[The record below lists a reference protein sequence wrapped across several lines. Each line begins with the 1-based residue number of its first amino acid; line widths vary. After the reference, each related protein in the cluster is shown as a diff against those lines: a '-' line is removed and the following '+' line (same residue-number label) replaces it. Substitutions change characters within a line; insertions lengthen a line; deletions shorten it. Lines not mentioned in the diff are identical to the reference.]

1 MAAAQTFSLT
11 CDTGKHLKLQSFTSD
26 PVTYRCDMGSV
37 SSLIEKQDFSHDDF
51 KLDFKPFPETHSP
64 GNFLKRGLN
73 QRELLSYLNI
83 SKKEGKSA
91 KKFPSGLGF
100 RRDHNVDGGENEY
113 PVLYHKDRRGNEF
126 SKTSLPERGHFD
138 KSCFGPSPLKPSNV
152 KNFLSMQSLYSPGG
166 HKLSKSNGSLNTL
179 GSGNSPS
186 RCGPLKSSN
195 IQHSNQNKLE
205 NDEEEESL
213 SDSRQNS
220 INGFNTYSPGFSVA
234 RGQISASMGHINHIG
249 GSLDRA
255 SRVIRDPLS
264 VEKNSLSCKSMAT
277 LSRLQC
283 SGEPPPPYEYS
294 QSVEDVT
301 RQLEE
306 KLHEKGVELRQ
317 LRRNPCDNED
327 PFTQVFEDKRRL
339 WMEELDE
346 LKQMYMSKL
355 QQISQQA
362 LRSQR
367 ALQLQLYKVQQ
378 EKKRL
383 QEELTSLRGECEEL
397 RQKQS
402 HPENLS
408 PKLEESKWEI
418 SQKAGEISLLKQQLR
433 DSQAENSQKLGEVL
447 SLKTQ
452 LREAKA
458 LSKEKEKEVAEL
470 TVQLQALKDVNI
482 QAPADSSV
490 VPCANMCSD
499 MGDSKLR
506 GMKESSEAADM
517 ERLRAELMLER
528 RQNEAQMLTF
538 ETERKVWKEEKD
550 KVLRYQK
557 EIQASYLEMYH
568 RNQALERQ
576 IQELRQGPGISP
588 STPSAWMDTIESFE
602 TT

>member
-1 MAAAQTFSLT
+1 MAAAQTFNLN
-11 CDTGKHLKLQSFTSD
+11 CDPGNFHRLQSFPSES
-26 PVTYRCDMGSV
+26 VTYSCKMGSV
-37 SSLIEKQDFSHDDF
+37 SSLIDKQDFPHDGF
-51 KLDFKPFPETHSP
+51 NLDFKPFPEPSGP
-64 GNFLKRGLN
+64 GNVLKRGLH
-73 QRELLSYLNI
+73 QKEFLSYLNI
-83 SKKEGKSA
+83 TKKEGKN

-100 RRDHNVDGGENEY
+100 RREHSVEGGENDY
-113 PVLYHKDRRGNEF
+113 PVFYHKDHRGTEF
-126 SKTSLPERGHFD
+126 SKSSLPERGHLD
-138 KSCFGPSPLKPSNV
+138 KSRFGPSALKSSNV
-152 KNFLSMQSLYSPGG
+152 KTFMSIQSLYQSGN
-166 HKLSKSNGSLNTL
+166 KLSKSNGSLNTL
-179 GSGNSPS
+179 GCVGSPPC
-186 RCGPLKSSN
+186 RGPLQPCNSQSN
-195 IQHSNQNKLE
+195 NQSE
-205 NDEEEESL
+205 SGNDEEDDSL

-220 INGFNTYSPGFSVA
+220 INSLNSYSPGFSVA
-234 RGQISASMGHINHIG
+234 RGQISASLGQINHIG

-255 SRVIRDPLS
+255 SRVMRET
-264 VEKNSLSCKSMAT
+264 VAGEKSTFSCRSMAT
-277 LSRLQC
+277 LSRLC

-294 QSVEDVT
+294 QSVEDVA

-306 KLHEKGVELRQ
+306 KLYEKGMEARQ
-317 LRRNPCDNED
+317 LRKNASDSDD

-383 QEELTSLRGECEEL
+383 QEELNTLRGESEEL

-402 HPENLS
+402 QSDNS
-408 PKLEESKWEI
+408 GPKLEDSKWEI

-433 DSQAENSQKLGEVL
+433 DSQAEINVKLGEVV

-458 LSKEKEKEVAEL
+458 LVKEKEKESDEL
-470 TVQLQALKDVNI
+470 STRLQVLEDAKS
-482 QAPADSSV
+482 QAPVDLPRDSS
-490 VPCANMCSD
+490 D
-499 MGDSKLR
+499 TIDL
-506 GMKESSEAADM
+506 

-538 ETERKVWKEEKD
+538 ETERKVWKEEKE

-557 EIQASYLEMYH
+557 EIQSSYLEMYH

-576 IQELRQGPGISP
+576 VLELRQGVGQSP
-588 STPSAWMDTIESFE
+588 SSSGIWMDTVE
-602 TT
+602 T

>member
-11 CDTGKHLKLQSFTSD
+11 CNTGNPPLQSFTSD
-26 PVTYRCDMGSV
+26 VSYGCSMGSV
-37 SSLIEKQDFSHDDF
+37 SSLIEKHDFSPDDF
-51 KLDFKPFPETHSP
+51 KLDFKPFPESHSQ
-64 GNFLKRGLN
+64 GNNLKRGLN
-73 QRELLSYLNI
+73 QRELLGYLSI
-83 SKKEGKSA
+83 TKKDGKSS
-91 KKFPSGLGF
+91 KKFPSGLAF
-100 RRDHNVDGGENEY
+100 RREHSVDGGENDY
-113 PVLYHKDRRGNEF
+113 PGLYHKERRGTDF
-126 SKTSLPERGHFD
+126 SKTSLPERGRFE
-138 KSCFGPSPLKPSNV
+138 KSRFGQSALKPSNA
-152 KNFLSMQSLYSPGG
+152 KNFMSMQSLCSSGG

-179 GSGNSPS
+179 GSLNSTS
-186 RCGPLKSSN
+186 RCGQLKSNN
-195 IQHSNQNKLE
+195 IHHINQHESE
-205 NDEEEESL
+205 NDENESL
-213 SDSRQNS
+213 PDSKQNS
-220 INGFNTYSPGFSVA
+220 INSFNSYSPGFGVA
-234 RGQISASMGHINHIG
+234 RAQISASTGHINHIG

-255 SRVIRDPLS
+255 SRGARDMIS
-264 VEKNSLSCKSMAT
+264 GEKTPLSCKSMAT

-294 QSVEDVT
+294 QSVEDVA

-306 KLHEKGVELRQ
+306 KLHEKGMELRP
-317 LRRNPCDNED
+317 LRRNPSDNDD

-355 QQISQQA
+355 HQISQQA

-383 QEELTSLRGECEEL
+383 QEDLGSMRVECEQL
-397 RQKQS
+397 RQKQLQ
-402 HPENLS
+402 PEN

-433 DSQAENSQKLGEVL
+433 DSQAEVTQKTGEVFL
-447 SLKTQ
+447 MRTQ

-458 LSKEKEKEVAEL
+458 IAREKDKEAADL
-470 TVQLQALKDVNI
+470 RAHLQAAEDAKDKT
-482 QAPADSSV
+482 SSV
-490 VPCANMCSD
+490 VTNGKMCSEVE
-499 MGDSKLR
+499 DSKCWGL
-506 GMKESSEAADM
+506 KEISEAFDLD
-517 ERLRAELMLER
+517 RLRAELMLER
-528 RQNEAQMLTF
+528 RQNEAQILNF
-538 ETERKVWKEEKD
+538 ETERKTWKEEKE

-576 IQELRQGPGISP
+576 IKELRQVPIQFP
-588 STPSAWMDTIESFE
+588 STPSLWMDAVESFE

>member
-1 MAAAQTFSLT
+1 MAAAQAVSLT
-11 CDTGKHLKLQSFTSD
+11 CNTGNHPSFQSFTPDAVS
-26 PVTYRCDMGSV
+26 YKRDMGSV
-37 SSLIEKQDFSHDDF
+37 GSLIEKHDLSPEDF
-51 KLDFKPFPETHSP
+51 KLDFRPLQDSHSP
-64 GNFLKRGLN
+64 GNFLKRGLQ
-73 QRELLSYLNI
+73 QRELLSYLNMA
-83 SKKEGKSA
+83 KKDSRNA
-91 KKFPSGLGF
+91 KKFPSGVGF
-100 RRDHNVDGGENEY
+100 RREHSVDGGENEY
-113 PVLYHKDRRGNEF
+113 PVSYHKDRRGTDF
-126 SKTSLPERGHFD
+126 SKTSLPERGRYE
-138 KSCFGPSPLKPSNV
+138 KSRFGPSALKPSNV
-152 KNFLSMQSLYSPGG
+152 KNFMSMQSLCSSGG

-179 GSGNSPS
+179 GSMSTQPHH
-186 RCGPLKSSN
+186 GPLKSN
-195 IQHSNQNKLE
+195 NHYINHQEKE
-205 NDEEEESL
+205 RDDEEVESL

-220 INGFNTYSPGFSVA
+220 INSYNTYSPGFSVA

-255 SRVIRDPLS
+255 SRVMRDMTS
-264 VEKNSLSCKSMAT
+264 GDKASLSCKSMAT

-294 QSVEDVT
+294 QSVEDVA

-306 KLHEKGVELRQ
+306 KLNEKGGELRQ
-317 LRRNPCDNED
+317 MRRNPNDNED

-383 QEELTSLRGECEEL
+383 QEELSSLRGEYEGL

-402 HPENLS
+402 QTDNLN

-433 DSQAENSQKLGEVL
+433 DSQAEISQKLGEVL
-447 SLKTQ
+447 TLKTQ
-452 LREAKA
+452 LRESKA
-458 LSKEKEKEVAEL
+458 VAKEKEKENAEL
-470 TVQLQALKDVNI
+470 TMRLRALET
-482 QAPADSSV
+482 QEESSKV
-490 VPCANMCSD
+490 TGSSLCSENE
-499 MGDSKLR
+499 DSKSR
-506 GMKESSEAADM
+506 NPKETSEAIDI

-528 RQNEAQMLTF
+528 RQNEAQILDF
-538 ETERKVWKEEKD
+538 ETERQVWKEEKN

-568 RNQALERQ
+568 RNQTLERE
-576 IQELRQGPGISP
+576 IQELKHASGYSP
-588 STPSAWMDTIESFE
+588 STQPVWVDAVESCE
-602 TT
+602 T

>member
-11 CDTGKHLKLQSFTSD
+11 CKPVTCNAGSHPGFQSFTPDS
-26 PVTYRCDMGSV
+26 VSYKCDMGSV
-37 SSLIEKQDFSHDDF
+37 SSLIEKHDFSPEDF
-51 KLDFKPFPETHSP
+51 KLDFKPLPDTHSP
-64 GNFLKRGLN
+64 GNFLKRGLQ
-73 QRELLSYLNI
+73 QRELLSYLSI
-83 SKKEGKSA
+83 TKKEGRSA

-100 RRDHNVDGGENEY
+100 RRENSVDGGENEY
-113 PVLYHKDRRGNEF
+113 PVLYHKDRRGTDF
-126 SKTSLPERGHFD
+126 SKTSLPERGRFE
-138 KSCFGPSPLKPSNV
+138 KSRFGPSASKQSNV
-152 KNFLSMQSLYSPGG
+152 KNFMSMQSLCSSGG
-166 HKLSKSNGSLNTL
+166 HTLSKSNGSLNTL
-179 GSGNSPS
+179 GTVSTPP
-186 RCGPLKSSN
+186 RHGPLKTKN
-195 IQHSNQNKLE
+195 HYINHHEKEQ
-205 NDEEEESL
+205 EEEEQDSL
-213 SDSRQNS
+213 SDSRKNS
-220 INGFNTYSPGFSVA
+220 INSFNTYSPGFSVA

-255 SRVIRDPLS
+255 SRGSREMTPS
-264 VEKNSLSCKSMAT
+264 EKATLTCKSMAT

-294 QSVEDVT
+294 QSVEDVA

-317 LRRNPCDNED
+317 LRRNPSDSED

-383 QEELTSLRGECEEL
+383 QEELSSLRGECEEL

-402 HPENLS
+402 QPEYLS

-433 DSQAENSQKLGEVL
+433 DSQTEISIKLGEVFN
-447 SLKTQ
+447 LKTQ
-452 LREAKA
+452 LRDTKV
-458 LSKEKEKEVAEL
+458 LVKEKEKENAEL
-470 TVQLQALKDVNI
+470 AVRLRAVEMQGAPGAPCSEMDGSKTCNI
-482 QAPADSSV
+482 
-490 VPCANMCSD
+490 
-499 MGDSKLR
+499 
-506 GMKESSEAADM
+506 KENAEAIDL

-528 RQNEAQMLTF
+528 RQNEAQILNF

-576 IQELRQGPGISP
+576 VQELKPFPGQSP
-588 STPSAWMDTIESFE
+588 STPSVWMDAIETFE